1 MAERLLSQESIESIE
16 TDLNDMKSSVE
27 GYCQKINTVIQSFN
41 GSDIIQSFY
50 SVGNFGKE
58 QQDEII
64 AIKQGLDEFYN
75 LINKNGGLVMQ
86 TQKYLENARALNQT
100 GKM

>member
-27 GYCQKINTVIQSFN
+27 DYRQKINTVIQSFN

-86 TQKYLENARALNQT
+86 TQKYLEKARALNQT